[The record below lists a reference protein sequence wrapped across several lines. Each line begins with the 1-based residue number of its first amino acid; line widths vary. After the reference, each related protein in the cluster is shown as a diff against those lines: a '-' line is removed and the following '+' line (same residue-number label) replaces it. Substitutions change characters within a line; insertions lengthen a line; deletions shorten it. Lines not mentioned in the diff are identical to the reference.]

1 MPRDRVVALT
11 AELDLEDLG
20 EVHDFLLDAEVV
32 EGPPGFRQ
40 VVAELWPNLL
50 HKVKPPISEMH

>member
-1 MPRDRVVALT
+1 MPRDCVVALT
-11 AELDLEDLG
+11 AELDVEDLG

-32 EGPPGFRQ
+32 EGPPGFRE

-50 HKVKPPISEMH
+50 HKVKPPVSEMH

>member
-1 MPRDRVVALT
+1 MPRDCVALT
-11 AELDLEDLG
+11 AELDVEDLG
-20 EVHDFLLDAEVV
+20 DVHDFLLDAEVV
-32 EGPPGFRQ
+32 EGPPGFRE

>member
-1 MPRDRVVALT
+1 MLRDCVVALT
-11 AELDLEDLG
+11 AELDVDDLG

-32 EGPPGFRQ
+32 EGPPGFREI
-40 VVAELWPNLL
+40 VAELWPNCL